1 VTNYDVVRVLDG
13 LGGQG
18 ERRRSLRRVAA
29 WPLHWSRTG
38 QSALVG
44 ELLDVSEDGLAF
56 RALHPGRA
64 PAPGDLIQLAL
75 VVRDVVLDLRG
86 RVVSADARDRIG
98 AAFLAVPPED
108 RVILRQFVQS
118 AR

>member
-1 VTNYDVVRVLDG
+1 MCAVLDG

-18 ERRRSLRRVAA
+18 ERRHSLRRVAS

-44 ELLDVSEDGLAF
+44 ELIDVSEEGLAF

-64 PAPGDLIQLAL
+64 PSPGDLIQLAL
-75 VVRDVVLDLRG
+75 IVRDVVLDLRG
-86 RVVSADARDRIG
+86 RVVSAGTGDRIG

-108 RVILRQFVQS
+108 RVIIRQFVQS
-118 AR
+118 PTAR